1 MVKFFKVLGWAV
13 VLGSILLFLLAIKD
27 LTFFQF
33 LGMVLGLSL
42 GLAFLAVGDLME
54 RVSDL
59 ESRLDPPPME
69 PEEEDIQKVV
79 CPNCYKKYGLDF
91 PKCPDCGTQNSLW

>member
-13 VLGSILLFLLAIKD
+13 ILGSILLFLLAIKD

-42 GLAFLAVGDLME
+42 GLAFLAVGDLTE

-59 ESRLDPPPME
+59 ESRLDPPME

-79 CPNCYKKYGLDF
+79 CPNCYKK
-91 PKCPDCGTQNSLW
+91 